1 MARPGAGRTPQ
12 GLAGMAKANRSHQT
26 EAGTGRTLRGLPG
39 KAEVTETQP
48 TPSPPDTLTPGR
60 TPRGVFGLGEEGGE
74 RRGNR
79 QQQGQPMVRLLLHR
93 MLGAASAP
101 SQGRC
106 ERDAIGGAGGDGGVM
121 SVEERTLY

>member
-1 MARPGAGRTPQ
+1 MERVWVGR
-12 GLAGMAKANRSHQT
+12 GG
-26 EAGTGRTLRGLPG
+26 G
-39 KAEVTETQP
+39 
-48 TPSPPDTLTPGR
+48 
-60 TPRGVFGLGEEGGE
+60 GEEGK
-74 RRGNR
+74 
-79 QQQGQPMVRLLLHR
+79 QIQPGQPMVRLLLHH